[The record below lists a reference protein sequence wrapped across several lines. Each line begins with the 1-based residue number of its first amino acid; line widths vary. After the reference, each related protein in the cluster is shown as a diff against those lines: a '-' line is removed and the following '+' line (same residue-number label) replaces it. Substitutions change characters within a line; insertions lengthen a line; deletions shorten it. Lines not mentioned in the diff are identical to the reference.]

1 MTIGAKIESLRRE
14 RKLSRKTT
22 AKAAGT
28 FSMDS
33 LRRWEIGEQSP
44 RVDDL
49 KRLAEVLGVKIEKLL
64 ENEEEAK

>member
-1 MTIGAKIESLRRE
+1 MTIGAKIKVLRRE
-14 RKLSRKTT
+14 RGLSRKAT

-44 RVDDL
+44 RVDEL
-49 KRLAEVLGVKIEKLL
+49 ERLAEVLGVPVGEVL
-64 ENEEEAK
+64 E

>member
-1 MTIGAKIESLRRE
+1 MTIGAKIRSLRCAK
-14 RKLSRKTT
+14 KLSRKAT

-44 RVDDL
+44 RVDEL
-49 KRLAEVLGVKIEKLL
+49 ERLAEVLGVPVGELL
-64 ENEEEAK
+64 E

>member
-1 MTIGAKIESLRRE
+1 MSLGAKIWALRCE
-14 RKLSRKTT
+14 KGLSRKAT

-44 RVDDL
+44 RVDEL
-49 KRLAEVLGVKIEKLL
+49 ERLAEVLGVDVGEVLG
-64 ENEEEAK
+64 